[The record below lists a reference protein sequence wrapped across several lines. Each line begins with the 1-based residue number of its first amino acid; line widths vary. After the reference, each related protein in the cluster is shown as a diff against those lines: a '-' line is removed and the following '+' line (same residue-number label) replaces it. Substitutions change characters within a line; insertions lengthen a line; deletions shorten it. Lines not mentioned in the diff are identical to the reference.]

1 MGSYLTLVTCV
12 CPVCLV
18 DGLALVFS
26 APFGIVVVLLFLLNM
41 VSMVL
46 VLCCLALGEWNAS
59 IVSLQEFDIRY
70 MF

>member
-1 MGSYLTLVTCV
+1 MGSYLTLVTCA

-46 VLCCLALGEWNAS
+46 VLWGVGAIVGNGYGIQLQNYVAL
-59 IVSLQEFDIRY
+59 L
-70 MF
+70 

>member
-1 MGSYLTLVTCV
+1 MGSYLTLVTSV

-46 VLCCLALGEWNAS
+46 VLWGVGAIVGNGYGIQLQNYVAL
-59 IVSLQEFDIRY
+59 L
-70 MF
+70 